1 MVKNVILVSG
11 KLQSG
16 KNTFVDMLMEELKT
30 TNLKVGF
37 DFFAKPVKDQS
48 KDIFRNLINYLNK
61 VSEENN
67 IPELYTEDHNWYE
80 EKNHITR
87 TLLQIYGTEIF
98 RDMVDQ
104 NYWGKFLKK
113 KLLTEKDEDIMFV
126 TDVRFKSEISTI
138 CDKEPIRHD
147 FRTITP
153 GYNVIKI
160 RINRNNFERGN
171 DPIFTHHSEIDLDD
185 YTNWDLVINNDSDL
199 SSLLKQAKTTKD
211 FILKHMK

>member
-16 KNTFVDMLMEELKT
+16 KNTFVDMLMEELKS

-80 EKNHITR
+80 EKNVITR
-87 TLLQIYGTEIF
+87 ILLQNYGSDIF
-98 RDMVDQ
+98 RDMIDR
-104 NYWGKFLKK
+104 NYWANFLKNK
-113 KLLTEKDEDIMFV
+113 MFDSDHDLMFI
-126 TDVRFKSEISTI
+126 TDVRFKSEIEVMSNK
-138 CDKEPIRHD
+138 DPIIKD
-147 FRTITP
+147 YRTLTP
-153 GYNVIKI
+153 TYNIVKI
-160 RINRNNFERGN
+160 RIDRTNFDRTHN
-171 DPIFTHHSEIDLDD
+171 PIFTHSSEIDLDD
-185 YTNWDLVINNDSDL
+185 YKDWDYVINNDRDIN
-199 SSLLKQAKTTKD
+199 SLQLKAKETLNK
-211 FILKHMK
+211 ILTRIK

>member
-1 MVKNVILVSG
+1 MI
-11 KLQSG
+11 
-16 KNTFVDMLMEELKT
+16 
-30 TNLKVGF
+30 
-37 DFFAKPVKDQS
+37 
-48 KDIFRNLINYLNK
+48 
-61 VSEENN
+61 
-67 IPELYTEDHNWYE
+67 
-80 EKNHITR
+80 
-87 TLLQIYGTEIF
+87 
-98 RDMVDQ
+98 DQ
-104 NYWGKFLKK
+104 NYRGKYLKR
-113 KLLTEKDEDIMFV
+113 KLLTEKEEDIMFV

-138 CDKEPIRHD
+138 CDKETIRQD

-199 SSLLKQAKTTKD
+199 SSLLKQAKITKD